1 LTDKKFSVVNLR
13 CQQLDV
19 CYLQEGVMKP
29 TFENMIFL
37 QKKKKNK
44 VANITQSKRR

>member
-1 LTDKKFSVVNLR
+1 LR

-37 QKKKKNK
+37 QKKKKLQISRK
-44 VANITQSKRR
+44 AKEGKGLT